1 MANNELT
8 HWGIKGMKWGVRRFQ
23 NKDGSLTEAG
33 RKRYDDD
40 DNGGSKPK
48 APERKSARDMSDEE
62 LFRAVNR
69 ARLEDQYNSLRPEH
83 VSTGKKFVKSTW
95 NNIIAPAATNA
106 GKRFLEN
113 ALNKFGDDLLKDVV
127 DPDSISELTKT
138 RDKLKL
144 KDEIDKIKNPDKYE
158 SWDNKK
164 KRLEYERDAKDEEY
178 HDFQRKI
185 KTENARRSYEKMFDD
200 KSESSKTSKTED
212 KKSTETK
219 SESSKTEDSKVYT
232 GKVFGEG
239 TSKGSQKNAD
249 NDWKRNN
256 DTIYDVPFKDISNSS
271 QTSSGRSYTNSV
283 SNNLL
288 PAPSSDTVSA
298 GRSYVAGLLEPPK
311 D

>member
-1 MANNELT
+1 MDNNELT
-8 HWGIKGMKWGVRRFQ
+8 HWGIKGMKWGIRRFQ
-23 NKDGSLTEAG
+23 NKDGSLTSEG
-33 RKRYDDD
+33 RKRYGDDD
-40 DNGGSKPK
+40 DNGGSKSSAPK
-48 APERKSARDMSDEE
+48 RKSAREMTDEE
-62 LFRAVNR
+62 LIRAVNR

-83 VSTGKKFVKSTW
+83 VSAGKKFISTTW
-95 NNIIAPAATNA
+95 SRVIAPAATNA
-106 GKRFLEN
+106 GRKFLEN

-144 KDEIDKIKNPDKYE
+144 KKEIDDLKTGKKEE
-158 SWDNKK
+158 SWDDKL
-164 KRLEYERDAKDEEY
+164 KRQTYEKNEKDKVYNDLKRENDIRTERDKANKN
-178 HDFQRKI
+178 Q
-185 KTENARRSYEKMFDD
+185 TE
-200 KSESSKTSKTED
+200 SERAKTED

-219 SESSKTEDSKVYT
+219 SEDTKVYT
-232 GKVFGEG
+232 GKVYGEG
-239 TSKGSQKNAD
+239 TSKGSQQNTD
-249 NDWKRNN
+249 DWKRNN

-298 GRSYVAGLLEPPK
+298 GRSYIAGLLEPPK